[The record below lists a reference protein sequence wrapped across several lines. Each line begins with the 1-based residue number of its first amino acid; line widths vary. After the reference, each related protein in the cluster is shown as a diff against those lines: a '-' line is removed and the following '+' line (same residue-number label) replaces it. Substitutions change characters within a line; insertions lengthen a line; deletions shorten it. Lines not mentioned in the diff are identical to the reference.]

1 MPEMK
6 VEATFVL
13 GRKSSY
19 LFLPSF
25 LDEGRLCSAARAR
38 AVGVYLS
45 LCTLLLELLLC
56 RRNKIRTVP
65 LFFLSKSFGTQ
76 NPAAFLSRGIYLS
89 PVLGL
94 Q

>member
-1 MPEMK
+1 MSLEGNLR
-6 VEATFVL
+6 TFF
-13 GRKSSY
+13 
-19 LFLPSF
+19 FLPF
-25 LDEGRLCSAARAR
+25 WMKAGSALPRAR

-65 LFFLSKSFGTQ
+65 LFFLSKSFGTK